1 MLSAYCV
8 LGVLHVPLHLRCTC
22 RGGEGS
28 YHPPV
33 YTGGSGSSGRP
44 GSLSKVTDLVRALCD
59 SKVFLLSP
67 TWYCLAP
74 SSSPSRL
81 RCGWPREHHFLTVC
95 LGKDTVI

>member
-8 LGVLHVPLHLRCTC
+8 LGVLHVPLRLRCTC

-59 SKVFLLSP
+59 SKVFLLP
-67 TWYCLAP
+67 AP
-74 SSSPSRL
+74 ALPGSDVVGQESTT
-81 RCGWPREHHFLTVC
+81 FLLC
-95 LGKDTVI
+95 A

>member
-8 LGVLHVPLHLRCTC
+8 LGVLHVPLRLPCTC
-22 RGGEGS
+22 RGGQGS

-59 SKVFLLSP
+59 SRVFLLSP

-74 SSSPSRL
+74 APALPGSDVVGQESA
-81 RCGWPREHHFLTVC
+81 TVLLC
-95 LGKDTVI
+95 A